1 MHIPILGVEGA
12 EASNKRQA
20 EKRLLK
26 DTIQMFFESTP
37 TPEVIAQCANAFGFN
52 PKDLQEVITGGLI
65 QKAMCGDAK
74 AFEVFKQYRNL
85 KNISNDLITPVVQRS
100 IESVTTQY
108 NIIDVLGAERNN
120 VYKQIE
126 ADLKTRLEANGIT
139 FILINFDDTDAGDE
153 IEAAIQREAIAK
165 KDAETAEQQRLKNLT
180 EQQQKVDNANV
191 EKQEAEIK
199 AQTTKINAE
208 AEAIRYKIISDAITP
223 QLIEKWTADAR
234 IAHGWVTVKGGNVI
248 TDNR

>member
-1 MHIPILGVEGA
+1 MKFKANKKQTFSLLGLLLITFGLFTIVPANNVGIIYSPFSGVSQNTLSEGIHGKGLFSKVYKIST
-12 EASNKRQA
+12 EIQTK
-20 EKRLLK
+20 KLK
-26 DTIQMFFESTP
+26 DISGQT
-37 TPEVIAQCANAFGFN
+37 
-52 PKDLQEVITGGLI
+52 KDSQFVTLTADV
-65 QKAMCGDAK
+65 KYKVDNAK

-165 KDAETAEQQRLKNLT
+165 KDAETAEQQRLKNLLHFHL
-180 EQQQKVDNANV
+180 QQK
-191 EKQEAEIK
+191 
-199 AQTTKINAE
+199 
-208 AEAIRYKIISDAITP
+208 
-223 QLIEKWTADAR
+223 
-234 IAHGWVTVKGGNVI
+234 
-248 TDNR
+248 